1 MGLKRR
7 EFLQEAGRVLG
18 AIGISDAL
26 WLRLGSR
33 YLEALAQPTARKLA
47 LLVGVDKYP
56 DSPLHGCVTDVDLQ
70 RELLIYRFGF
80 VPSDILTLTDT
91 QATRDN
97 IETAFV
103 THLSEQA
110 KPGDVVV
117 FHFSGYGSQVSL
129 GESPGIMQNSLVPAD
144 DVLPLLANRAV
155 NDILEETLLLLVR
168 ELATENAIAI
178 LDASYPYPG
187 FRKNGN
193 FRIRSRPRPT
203 IGQPSLAELTF
214 AEGLRARPNLRPD
227 AAILAAG
234 TNSQLAAEQEWNG
247 FTAGLFTYALTQ
259 TLWWATPA
267 SSFSVCFSRA
277 AGKVEQ
283 LAGLSQQPQI
293 RDHDLTAAPAVNFS
307 NLMLNS
313 PASDGAVTAVEDG
326 GKTVHLWL
334 GGLSP
339 RVLEYSGGS
348 VFAVDSSEGDSLR
361 DSYASRLLLRG
372 RTGLSAKA
380 QVLDKPS
387 RTEGQ
392 LTVGQLVREEI
403 RVLPR
408 NIGLTVALDSG
419 LARIERVDAT
429 SAFATVP
436 QVAAVGSEQPADCR
450 FGRVAETTLVETVS
464 PHEPA
469 LSQRRYGLFSLAQML
484 IPDTQGDGGE
494 AVKVAVQRLTPQLK
508 ALQAGKLL
516 RLTVNEGSSRLK
528 VRAELAT
535 LAPQARAVAQ
545 REPVRAGGDYRLEP
559 LSGESEKSANPHI
572 LSMSKSSRCLCI
584 LYNDSD
590 RPVYFAVFCSDSAG
604 RLSVIGT
611 EGKDSVAGMSGPI
624 APGEN
629 LTVPA
634 AGAILF
640 EGFANGWAVSGPIGL
655 AETVIIFSESP
666 FAQTLAAIE
675 AEMQQTRDALPI
687 RVLLNPLN
695 VVRAVLED
703 LHAASIPGVQKVG
716 ISTDDWALDVKVW
729 ATLSFVYRVV

>member
-7 EFLQEAGRVLG
+7 EFLQQAGRVLA
-18 AIGISDAL
+18 AIGISEAL
-26 WLRLGSR
+26 WLPLGSR
-33 YLEALAQPTARKLA
+33 YLQALAQPTARKLA

-56 DSPLHGCVTDVDLQ
+56 DSPLHGCVTDVEMQ

-80 VPSDILTLTDT
+80 VPSDILTLTDA
-91 QATRDN
+91 QATREN

-103 THLSEQA
+103 THLGEQA

-117 FHFSGYGSQVSL
+117 FHFSGCGSRVSL
-129 GESPGIMQNSLVPAD
+129 GESPGKMQNSLVPAD

-168 ELATENAIAI
+168 SLATENAIAI
-178 LDASYPYPG
+178 LDTSYTYPG
-187 FRKNGN
+187 FSKNGN

-203 IGQPSLAELTF
+203 IGQPGLAELTF
-214 AEGLRARPNLRPD
+214 AQDLRSRPNLRP
-227 AAILAAG
+227 AAAVLAAG
-234 TNSQLAAEQEWNG
+234 ANSQLAAEQEWNG

-267 SSFSVCFSRA
+267 SSFSVSFSRA
-277 AGKVEQ
+277 AGNVYSK

-293 RDHDLTAAPAVNFS
+293 LNHDLTTAPAVNFS
-307 NLMLNS
+307 NLIFNS
-313 PASDGAVTAVEDG
+313 PASDGAVTAVEEG
-326 GKTVHLWL
+326 GKTVQLWL

-339 RVLEYSGGS
+339 SVLECSGGS
-348 VFAVDSSEGDSLR
+348 VFAVDSSEG
-361 DSYASRLLLRG
+361 AKLLLRG
-372 RTGLSAKA
+372 RTGLFAKA
-380 QVLDKPS
+380 QVLDGFD
-387 RTEGQ
+387 RTFGQ
-392 LTVGQLVREEI
+392 LTVGQLVREEV

-419 LARIERVDAT
+419 LERIERVDAT
-429 SAFATVP
+429 SAFATLP
-436 QVAAVGSEQPADCR
+436 QVSAVGSEQLADCR
-450 FGRVAETTLVETVS
+450 FGRLPETTLAETVS

-469 LSQRRYGLFSLAQML
+469 SYPSRYGLFSLAQML

-528 VRAELAT
+528 VRAVLAT

-559 LSGESEKSANPHI
+559 LSGESEKSASAHI
-572 LSMSKSSRCLCI
+572 LSLAEGSRVRYR

-604 RLSVIGT
+604 RLSVLGA
-611 EGKDSVAGMSGPI
+611 EGKDAVGGMSRAI

-634 AGAILF
+634 AGAM
-640 EGFANGWAVSGPIGL
+640 GWAVSGPIGL
-655 AETVIIFSESP
+655 AETFIIFSETP
-666 FAQTLAAIE
+666 FDRTLAAIE
-675 AEMQQTRDALPI
+675 AEMQQTREALPI

-695 VVRAVLED
+695 VARAVLED

-716 ISTDDWALDVKVW
+716 ISTDDLALDVNVW

>member
-7 EFLQEAGRVLG
+7 EFLQQAGRVLA
-18 AIGISDAL
+18 AIGISEAL
-26 WLRLGSR
+26 WLPLGDR
-33 YLEALAQPTARKLA
+33 YLQALAQPTARKLA

-56 DSPLHGCVTDVDLQ
+56 DSPLHGCVTDVELQ

-80 VPSDILTLTDT
+80 VPSDILTLTDA

-117 FHFSGYGSQVSL
+117 FHFSGCGSRVSL
-129 GESPGIMQNSLVPAD
+129 AESPGKMQNSLVPAD

-155 NDILEETLLLLVR
+155 NDILEETLLLLMR
-168 ELATENAIAI
+168 SLATENAIAI
-178 LDASYPYPG
+178 LDTSYPYRG
-187 FRKNGN
+187 FSKNGN
-193 FRIRSRPRPT
+193 FRLRSRPRPT
-203 IGQPSLAELTF
+203 IGEPSLAELTF
-214 AEGLRARPNLRPD
+214 AQGLISGTNLRP
-227 AAILAAG
+227 AATVLAAG
-234 TNSQLAAEQEWNG
+234 ANSELAAEQEWNG

-267 SSFSVCFSRA
+267 SSFSVNFSRA
-277 AGKVEQ
+277 AGNVEQ
-283 LAGLSQQPQI
+283 MAGLSQQPQI
-293 RDHDLTAAPAVNFS
+293 LNHDLTATPAVNFS

-326 GKTVHLWL
+326 GKTVQLWL

-339 RVLEYSGGS
+339 GVLECSGGS
-348 VFAVDSSEGDSLR
+348 VFAVDSSEG
-361 DSYASRLLLRG
+361 ARLLLRG

-380 QVLDKPS
+380 QVLDGFDQ
-387 RTEGQ
+387 TFGQ
-392 LTVGQLVREEI
+392 LTVGEVVREEI

-419 LARIERVDAT
+419 LERIERVDAT

-436 QVAAVGSEQPADCR
+436 QVSAVGSEQLADCR
-450 FGRVAETTLVETVS
+450 FARVLETALPETS
-464 PHEPA
+464 SAHEPA
-469 LSQRRYGLFSLAQML
+469 LYPSRYGLFSLAQML
-484 IPDTQGDGGE
+484 IPDTEGDGGE

-516 RLTVNEGSSRLK
+516 RLTINEGSSRLK

-559 LSGESEKSANPHI
+559 LSGESEKSASAHI
-572 LSMSKSSRCLCI
+572 LCLPQGSRICYR
-584 LYNDSD
+584 LYNDSV
-590 RPVYFAVFCSDSAG
+590 RPVYFAVFCTDSAG
-604 RLSVIGT
+604 RLSVLGA
-611 EGKDSVAGMSGPI
+611 EGKDAVGGMSRAI

-629 LTVPA
+629 VTVPA
-634 AGAILF
+634 AGAI
-640 EGFANGWAVSGPIGL
+640 GWAVSGAIGL
-655 AETVIIFSESP
+655 AETFIIFSENP

-695 VVRAVLED
+695 VARAVLED
-703 LHAASIPGVQKVG
+703 LHAASIPGVQKAG
-716 ISTDDWALDVKVW
+716 ISTDDLALDVSVW
-729 ATLSFVYRVV
+729 ATLSFVYRVI

>member
-7 EFLQEAGRVLG
+7 EFLQQAGRVLG
-18 AIGISDAL
+18 AIGISEAL

-33 YLEALAQPTARKLA
+33 YLQALAQPTARKLA

-80 VPSDILTLTDT
+80 VPSDILTLTDA

-117 FHFSGYGSQVSL
+117 FHFSGCGSRVSL

-168 ELATENAIAI
+168 SLATENAIAI
-178 LDASYPYPG
+178 LDTSYPYPG
-187 FRKNGN
+187 FPKNGN

-214 AEGLRARPNLRPD
+214 AEGLRSRPTLRPD
-227 AAILAAG
+227 AAVLAAG
-234 TNSQLAAEQEWNG
+234 ANSQLAAEQEWNG

-277 AGKVEQ
+277 AGNVYSK

-293 RDHDLTAAPAVNFS
+293 RHHDLTAAPAVNFS

-326 GKTVHLWL
+326 GKTVLLWL

-339 RVLEYSGGS
+339 GVLECSGGS
-348 VFAVDSSEGDSLR
+348 VFALNSSAGE
-361 DSYASRLLLRG
+361 RLLLRG

-387 RTEGQ
+387 RTDGQ

-419 LARIERVDAT
+419 LERIERVDAT

-450 FGRVAETTLVETVS
+450 FGRVPETTLVETVS

-469 LSQRRYGLFSLAQML
+469 FSPSRYGLFSLAQML

-494 AVKVAVQRLTPQLK
+494 AVKVAVQRLTPHLK

-528 VRAELAT
+528 VRAVLAT
-535 LAPQARAVAQ
+535 LAPQARVVAQ

-559 LSGESEKSANPHI
+559 HSGESEKSASPHI
-572 LSMSKSSRCLCI
+572 LSLPEGSRICYR

-590 RPVYFAVFCSDSAG
+590 RPVYFAVFCSNCAG
-604 RLSVIGT
+604 RLSVLGA
-611 EGKDSVAGMSGPI
+611 EGKDSVAGMSLAI

-634 AGAILF
+634 AGAI
-640 EGFANGWAVSGPIGL
+640 GWAVSLPLGV
-655 AETVIIFSESP
+655 AETFIIFSEKP

-675 AEMQQTRDALPI
+675 AEMQQTRDVLPI

-695 VVRAVLED
+695 VARAVLED

-716 ISTDDWALDVKVW
+716 ISTDDWALDVNVW

>member
-7 EFLQEAGRVLG
+7 EFLQQAGRMLG
-18 AIGISDAL
+18 AIGISEAL

-33 YLEALAQPTARKLA
+33 YLQALAQPTARKLA

-80 VPSDILTLTDT
+80 VPSDILTLTDA

-117 FHFSGYGSQVSL
+117 FHFSGCGSRVSL

-178 LDASYPYPG
+178 LDTSYPYPG
-187 FRKNGN
+187 FPKNGN

-203 IGQPSLAELTF
+203 VGQPSLAELTF
-214 AEGLRARPNLRPD
+214 AEDLRSRPNLHPD

-234 TNSQLAAEQEWNG
+234 ANSQLAAEQEWNG

-267 SSFSVCFSRA
+267 SSFSVSFSRA
-277 AGKVEQ
+277 AGTVEQ
-283 LAGLSQQPQI
+283 MAGLSQQPQI
-293 RDHDLTAAPAVNFS
+293 RHHDLTAAPAVNFS

-339 RVLEYSGGS
+339 GVLECSGGS
-348 VFAVDSSEGDSLR
+348 VFALNSSAGE
-361 DSYASRLLLRG
+361 RLLLRG

-387 RTEGQ
+387 RTDGQ
-392 LTVGQLVREEI
+392 LTVGELVREEI

-419 LARIERVDAT
+419 LERIERVDAT

-450 FGRVAETTLVETVS
+450 FGRVPETTLVETVS

-469 LSQRRYGLFSLAQML
+469 LSQSRYGLFSLAQML

-494 AVKVAVQRLTPQLK
+494 AVKVAVQRLTPHLK

-528 VRAELAT
+528 VRAVLAT

-545 REPVRAGGDYRLEP
+545 REPVRAEKSYRLEP
-559 LSGESEKSANPHI
+559 LSGESEKSANAHI
-572 LSMSKSSRCLCI
+572 LSMSKSSSSRCI

-590 RPVYFAVFCSDSAG
+590 RPVYFAVFGSDSAG
-604 RLSVIGT
+604 RLSVLGT
-611 EGKDSVAGMSGPI
+611 EGKDSVAGMSRAI

-655 AETVIIFSESP
+655 AETMIIFSESP

-695 VVRAVLED
+695 VARAVLED

-716 ISTDDWALDVKVW
+716 ISTDDWLW
-729 ATLSFVYRVV
+729 M

>member
-7 EFLQEAGRVLG
+7 EFLQQAGRVLA
-18 AIGISDAL
+18 AIGISEAL
-26 WLRLGSR
+26 WLPLGDR
-33 YLEALAQPTARKLA
+33 YLQALAQPTARKLA

-56 DSPLHGCVTDVDLQ
+56 DSPLHGCVTDVELQ

-80 VPSDILTLTDT
+80 VPSDILTLTEAK
-91 QATRDN
+91 ATREN

-103 THLSEQA
+103 THLTQQA

-117 FHFSGYGSQVSL
+117 FHFSGCGSRVSL
-129 GESPGIMQNSLVPAD
+129 GESPGKMQNSLVPAD

-155 NDILEETLLLLVR
+155 NDILEETLLLLMR
-168 ELATENAIAI
+168 SLATENAIAI
-178 LDASYPYPG
+178 LDTSYTYPG
-187 FRKNGN
+187 FPKNGN

-203 IGQPSLAELTF
+203 VAQPSLGELTF
-214 AEGLRARPNLRPD
+214 AEDLRSRPNLRP
-227 AAILAAG
+227 AAAVLAAG
-234 TNSQLAAEQEWNG
+234 ANSQPAAEQEWNG
-247 FTAGLFTYALTQ
+247 FSAGLFTYALTQ

-267 SSFSVCFSRA
+267 SSFSVSFSRA
-277 AGKVEQ
+277 AGNVEQ
-283 LAGLSQQPQI
+283 IAGLSQQPQI
-293 RDHDLTAAPAVNFS
+293 LNHNLTAAPAVNFS

-313 PASDGAVTAVEDG
+313 PASDGAVTAVEEG
-326 GKTVHLWL
+326 GKTVQLWL
-334 GGLSP
+334 GGLSAG
-339 RVLEYSGGS
+339 VLECSGGS
-348 VFAVDSSEGDSLR
+348 VFAVDSSEG
-361 DSYASRLLLRG
+361 ARLLLRG
-372 RTGLSAKA
+372 RTGLFAKA
-380 QVLDKPS
+380 QVLDKPD
-387 RTEGQ
+387 RTNSP
-392 LTVGQLVREEI
+392 LTAGELVREEI

-419 LARIERVDAT
+419 LERIERVDAT

-436 QVAAVGSEQPADCR
+436 QVSAVGSEQLADCR
-450 FGRVAETTLVETVS
+450 FGRVPETTLAETVS

-469 LSQRRYGLFSLAQML
+469 LSQSRYGLFSLAQML
-484 IPDTQGDGGE
+484 IPDTEGDGGE

-559 LSGESEKSANPHI
+559 LSGESEKSASGHI
-572 LSMSKSSRCLCI
+572 LSLAEGSRVCYR

-590 RPVYFAVFCSDSAG
+590 RPVYFAVFGSDSAG
-604 RLSVIGT
+604 RLSVLGT
-611 EGKDSVAGMSGPI
+611 EGKESVGVMSRAI

-629 LTVPA
+629 VTVPA
-634 AGAILF
+634 AGAI
-640 EGFANGWAVSGPIGL
+640 GWAVSGPIGL
-655 AETVIIFSESP
+655 AEIMIIFSESHL
-666 FAQTLAAIE
+666 AQTLAAIE

-687 RVLLNPLN
+687 RALLNPLN
-695 VVRAVLED
+695 VARAVLED

-716 ISTDDWALDVKVW
+716 ISTDDWALDVNVW

>member
-7 EFLQEAGRVLG
+7 EFLHQAGRVLG
-18 AIGISDAL
+18 AIGISEAL

-33 YLEALAQPTARKLA
+33 YLQALAQPTARKLA

-70 RELLIYRFGF
+70 RELLIHRFGF
-80 VPSDILTLTDT
+80 VPSDILTLTDA

-117 FHFSGYGSQVSL
+117 FHFSGCGSRVSL
-129 GESPGIMQNSLVPAD
+129 AESPGIMQNSLVPAD
-144 DVLPLLANRAV
+144 DVVPLLANRAV

-178 LDASYPYPG
+178 LDTSYPYPG

-214 AEGLRARPNLRPD
+214 AEDLSSRPNLGPD
-227 AAILAAG
+227 AAVLAAG
-234 TNSQLAAEQEWNG
+234 ANSQLAAEQEWNG
-247 FTAGLFTYALTQ
+247 FSAGLFTYALTQ

-277 AGKVEQ
+277 AGNVEQ
-283 LAGLSQQPQI
+283 TAGLSQQPQI
-293 RDHDLTAAPAVNFS
+293 RHYDLTAAPAVNFS

-339 RVLEYSGGS
+339 GVLECSGAS
-348 VFAVDSSEGDSLR
+348 VFALNSSGGE
-361 DSYASRLLLRG
+361 RLLLRG

-387 RTEGQ
+387 RTDGQ

-419 LARIERVDAT
+419 LERIERVDAT

-436 QVAAVGSEQPADCR
+436 QLAAVGSEQPADCR
-450 FGRVAETTLVETVS
+450 FGRVPETTLAETVL

-484 IPDTQGDGGE
+484 IPDTEGDGGE

-528 VRAELAT
+528 VRAVLAT
-535 LAPQARAVAQ
+535 TEPQARVVAQ
-545 REPVRAGGDYRLEP
+545 RSPVRAEKSYRLEP
-559 LSGESEKSANPHI
+559 LSGESEKSAQVCIVNV
-572 LSMSKSSRCLCI
+572 SNTSRIQCK

-590 RPVYFAVFCSDSAG
+590 RPVYFAVFDKGSAG
-604 RLSVIGT
+604 RLSVLGA
-611 EGKDSVAGMSGPI
+611 EGNDGVGGMSRPI

-634 AGAILF
+634 AGAI
-640 EGFANGWAVSGPIGL
+640 GWAVSLPLGV
-655 AETVIIFSESP
+655 AETFIIFSENP

-716 ISTDDWALDVKVW
+716 ISTDDWALDVNVW

>member
-7 EFLQEAGRVLG
+7 EFLQQAGRVLG
-18 AIGISDAL
+18 AIGISEAL

-33 YLEALAQPTARKLA
+33 YLQALAQPTARKLA

-80 VPSDILTLTDT
+80 VPSDILTLTDA

-117 FHFSGYGSQVSL
+117 FHFSGCGSRVSL

-178 LDASYPYPG
+178 LDTSYPYPG
-187 FRKNGN
+187 FLKNGN

-214 AEGLRARPNLRPD
+214 AEGLRSRPNLRPD

-234 TNSQLAAEQEWNG
+234 ANSQLAAEQEWNG

-277 AGKVEQ
+277 AGNVYSK

-293 RDHDLTAAPAVNFS
+293 GHHDLTAAPAVNFS

-339 RVLEYSGGS
+339 GVLECSGAS
-348 VFAVDSSEGDSLR
+348 VFALNSSAGE
-361 DSYASRLLLRG
+361 RLLLRG

-387 RTEGQ
+387 RTDGQ
-392 LTVGQLVREEI
+392 LTVGELVREEI

-419 LARIERVDAT
+419 LERIERVDAT

-436 QVAAVGSEQPADCR
+436 QLAAVGSEQPADCR
-450 FGRVAETTLVETVS
+450 FGRVPETTLIETVS

-528 VRAELAT
+528 VRAVLAT

-545 REPVRAGGDYRLEP
+545 RSPVRAEKSYRLEP

-572 LSMSKSSRCLCI
+572 LSMSKSSRSRCI

-590 RPVYFAVFCSDSAG
+590 SPVYFAVFASDSAG
-604 RLSVIGT
+604 RLSVLGT
-611 EGKDSVAGMSGPI
+611 EGKDSVAGMSRPI

-640 EGFANGWAVSGPIGL
+640 EGFANGWAVSGLIGL
-655 AETVIIFSESP
+655 AETMIIFSESP

-695 VVRAVLED
+695 VARAVLED

-716 ISTDDWALDVKVW
+716 ISTDDWALDVNIW

>member
-1 MGLKRR
+1 
-7 EFLQEAGRVLG
+7 VLG
-18 AIGISDAL
+18 AIGISEAL

-33 YLEALAQPTARKLA
+33 YLQALAQPTARKLA

-80 VPSDILTLTDT
+80 VPSDILTLTDA

-117 FHFSGYGSQVSL
+117 FHFSGCGSRVSL

-168 ELATENAIAI
+168 SLATENAIAI
-178 LDASYPYPG
+178 LDTSYPYPG
-187 FRKNGN
+187 FPKNGN

-214 AEGLRARPNLRPD
+214 AEGLRSRTNLRPD
-227 AAILAAG
+227 AAVLAAG
-234 TNSQLAAEQEWNG
+234 ANSQLAAEQEWNG
-247 FTAGLFTYALTQ
+247 FTAGVFTYALTQ

-277 AGKVEQ
+277 AGTVEQ
-283 LAGLSQQPQI
+283 RAGLSQQPQI
-293 RDHDLTAAPAVNFS
+293 RHQDLTVAPAVNFS
-307 NLMLNS
+307 NLILNS

-339 RVLEYSGGS
+339 GVLECSGGS
-348 VFAVDSSEGDSLR
+348 VFALDSSAGDSLR

-387 RTEGQ
+387 RTDGQ
-392 LTVGQLVREEI
+392 LTVGELVREEI

-419 LARIERVDAT
+419 LERIERVDAT
-429 SAFATVP
+429 SAFAAVP
-436 QVAAVGSEQPADCR
+436 QVATVGSEQPADCR
-450 FGRVAETTLVETVS
+450 FGRVPETTLVETVS

-469 LSQRRYGLFSLAQML
+469 LSQSRYGLFSLAQML

-494 AVKVAVQRLTPQLK
+494 AVKVAVQRLTPHLK

-528 VRAELAT
+528 VRAVLAT
-535 LAPQARAVAQ
+535 LAPQARVVAQ
-545 REPVRAGGDYRLEP
+545 REPVRAEKSYRLEP
-559 LSGESEKSANPHI
+559 LSGESEKSAQACI
-572 LSMSKSSRCLCI
+572 LNVSNTSRIQCR

-590 RPVYFAVFCSDSAG
+590 RPVYFAVFDSGSAG
-604 RLSVIGT
+604 RLSVLGA
-611 EGKDSVAGMSGPI
+611 EGKDGMGGMSLAI

-629 LTVPA
+629 LTVPE
-634 AGAILF
+634 AGAI
-640 EGFANGWAVSGPIGL
+640 GWAVSLPLGV
-655 AETVIIFSESP
+655 AETFIIFSEKP

-675 AEMQQTRDALPI
+675 AEMQQTRDVLPI

-695 VVRAVLED
+695 VARAVLED

-716 ISTDDWALDVKVW
+716 ISTDDWALDVNVW

>member
-7 EFLQEAGRVLG
+7 EFLQQAGRVLG
-18 AIGISDAL
+18 AIGISEAL

-80 VPSDILTLTDT
+80 LPSDILTLTDA

-117 FHFSGYGSQVSL
+117 FHFSGCGSRVSL

-178 LDASYPYPG
+178 LDTSYPYPG
-187 FRKNGN
+187 FSKNGN

-214 AEGLRARPNLRPD
+214 AEGLRSRPNLRPD

-234 TNSQLAAEQEWNG
+234 ANSQLAAEQEWNG

-277 AGKVEQ
+277 AGNVYSK

-293 RDHDLTAAPAVNFS
+293 RHHDLTAAPAVNFS

-326 GKTVHLWL
+326 GKTVQLWL

-339 RVLEYSGGS
+339 GVLECSGGS
-348 VFAVDSSEGDSLR
+348 VFALNSSAGE
-361 DSYASRLLLRG
+361 RLLLRG

-387 RTEGQ
+387 RTDGQ
-392 LTVGQLVREEI
+392 LTVGELVREEI

-419 LARIERVDAT
+419 LERIERVDAT

-450 FGRVAETTLVETVS
+450 FGRVPETTLVETVS

-469 LSQRRYGLFSLAQML
+469 LSPSRYGLFSLAQML

-528 VRAELAT
+528 VRAVLAT

-545 REPVRAGGDYRLEP
+545 REPVRAEKSYRLEP
-559 LSGESEKSANPHI
+559 LERGKREISQRSYTKYEQKQQQS
-572 LSMSKSSRCLCI
+572 
-584 LYNDSD
+584 
-590 RPVYFAVFCSDSAG
+590 VYIV
-604 RLSVIGT
+604 
-611 EGKDSVAGMSGPI
+611 
-624 APGEN
+624 
-629 LTVPA
+629 
-634 AGAILF
+634 
-640 EGFANGWAVSGPIGL
+640 
-655 AETVIIFSESP
+655 
-666 FAQTLAAIE
+666 
-675 AEMQQTRDALPI
+675 
-687 RVLLNPLN
+687 
-695 VVRAVLED
+695 
-703 LHAASIPGVQKVG
+703 
-716 ISTDDWALDVKVW
+716 
-729 ATLSFVYRVV
+729 

>member
-7 EFLQEAGRVLG
+7 EFLQQAGRVLG
-18 AIGISDAL
+18 AIGISEAL

-33 YLEALAQPTARKLA
+33 YLQALAQPTARKLA

-80 VPSDILTLTDT
+80 VPSDILTLTDA

-117 FHFSGYGSQVSL
+117 FHFSGCGSRVSL

-178 LDASYPYPG
+178 LDTSYPYPG
-187 FRKNGN
+187 FLKNGN

-214 AEGLRARPNLRPD
+214 AEGLRSRPNLRPD

-234 TNSQLAAEQEWNG
+234 ANSQLAAEQEWNG

-277 AGKVEQ
+277 AGNVYSK

-293 RDHDLTAAPAVNFS
+293 GHHDLTAAPAVNFS
-307 NLMLNS
+307 NLIFNS

-339 RVLEYSGGS
+339 GVLECSGAS
-348 VFAVDSSEGDSLR
+348 VFALNSSAGE
-361 DSYASRLLLRG
+361 RLLLRG

-387 RTEGQ
+387 RTDGQ
-392 LTVGQLVREEI
+392 LTVGELVREEI

-419 LARIERVDAT
+419 LERIERVDAT

-436 QVAAVGSEQPADCR
+436 QLAAVGSEQPADCR
-450 FGRVAETTLVETVS
+450 FGRVPETTLIETVS

-528 VRAELAT
+528 VRAVLAT

-545 REPVRAGGDYRLEP
+545 RSPVRAEKSYRLEP
-559 LSGESEKSANPHI
+559 LSGESEKSANAHI
-572 LSMSKSSRCLCI
+572 LSMSKTSSSRCI

-604 RLSVIGT
+604 RLSVLGT
-611 EGKDSVAGMSGPI
+611 EGKDSVAGMSRPI

-634 AGAILF
+634 AGAI
-640 EGFANGWAVSGPIGL
+640 GWAVSGLIGL
-655 AETVIIFSESP
+655 AETMIIFSESP

-695 VVRAVLED
+695 VARAVLED

-716 ISTDDWALDVKVW
+716 ISTDDWALDVNIW